1 MALTPFDMEGV
12 NRDLL
17 AAGNPAKPDMQ
28 SILRRNARDLVWG
41 QRDSGLFRRCQG
53 IGVRR
58 PHGVFRRGR
67 RLRHRSERGR
77 VVRGVLAP
85 DSNERPDLP
94 PDNALRIRVTDVLTE
109 YGFTDIDVKAPDRTP
124 EGIWIG
130 FEAMQP
136 VRLDVTSA
144 QEGRSVS
151 LTLTAAEANDWRSGR
166 LDAHGLS
173 RMAVERVL
181 ARPGDTV
188 TLAYGDP
195 WYRPAV
201 MCDGSGRLPEHRVK
215 AGIGTFVIGRE
226 SEAVMPEILR
236 IDRTVDPR
244 DPLVIEK
251 AFGKENDMENG
262 NVPEYWKGLMDE
274 ADLPLAGIVREHGGG
289 LMDFHR
295 MKGIERLTGSSDW
308 DFYSWTVENYDDDLL
323 DVCERENAADVLA
336 DLQAW
341 WKTSQPD
348 MRQHVDE
355 MMAGIDA
362 AMEPLD
368 KRLYAAAEKE
378 FKERA
383 LDPDG
388 ECYQLDGGTFISQES
403 FDGICGDQRDRYM
416 AWKNQAEPA
425 RLVSAWDD
433 PARLDRLV
441 GDLIDADDGGGCF
454 YTDAQPID
462 YTQGMDY
469 SPQQLAADSGLG
481 DTVPLACESNASYSL
496 AHHPDIKFTATGSPR
511 RQKGAGGLGS
521 RFRPVHALIT
531 AKPGT
536 FDVSLHDER
545 GIVSGESFPYEAN
558 DSWTYRLSGQAL
570 RGALDLAVGWADPQE
585 TSPETAG
592 STSRWMTAWKRHTA
606 TDAVRQRRT
615 KPRSTRWT

>member
-28 SILRRNARDLVWG
+28 SILRRNARDLVLG
-41 QRDSGLFRRCQG
+41 NAILVSSVDAKELEF
-53 IGVRR
+53 GVHMAYSDADGGFDTD
-58 PHGVFRRGR
+58 P
-67 RLRHRSERGR
+67 SED
-77 VVRGVLAP
+77 VWFEASSLP
-85 DSNERPDLP
+85 IPNERPDLP

-151 LTLTAAEANDWRSGR
+151 FTLTAAEANDWRSGR

-188 TLAYGDP
+188 TLAYGDSLF
-195 WYRPAV
+195 RPAV

-362 AMEPLD
+362 
-368 KRLYAAAEKE
+368 
-378 FKERA
+378 
-383 LDPDG
+383 
-388 ECYQLDGGTFISQES
+388 
-403 FDGICGDQRDRYM
+403 
-416 AWKNQAEPA
+416 
-425 RLVSAWDD
+425 
-433 PARLDRLV
+433 
-441 GDLIDADDGGGCF
+441 DDGSGCF

-496 AHHPDIKFTATGSPR
+496 AHHPDIKFTATGSPNGR
-511 RQKGAGGLGS
+511 KVLEVSVPGS
-521 RFRPVHALIT
+521 ARHALIT
-531 AKPGT
+531 AKPGA

-592 STSRWMTAWKRHTA
+592 LDLALDDGMETTHGH
-606 TDAVRQRRT
+606 
-615 KPRSTRWT
+615 